1 MAGQASVG
9 GVQRIRL
16 RRELR
21 IWEVLALSIGLAS
34 PTLAMSFSGPGAAA
48 LVGRAVPLAFLFGG
62 IVLCFIASGMVIV
75 SRNFSHA
82 GSVYGLT
89 GATVGPRAGF
99 FSGWSLLGCY
109 LIFTPGSMASA
120 GYFIALFLQSTGI
133 WKGADYIV
141 FALLLAALCW
151 LLNLIHIRN
160 LTRSLLSIEGISV
173 TLLLVLMIVIVVRL
187 AAGHAPNPEASLSL
201 NVFVPQEGGF
211 HGIALA
217 AVFAF
222 LAFAGFE
229 GAMSLGEET
238 HQPKRTIPQAL
249 IVATLGIA
257 VFYLLCQVC
266 QALGFGPTAKGG
278 AAFAA
283 SSGPVFDLSHAYV
296 GTVMAWALELGAAV
310 SAFGSGLASSAG
322 CARLIYAMF
331 RDAQP
336 GSSMATV
343 TRRAGAPGRALAI
356 TMIFAIV
363 AVVAMR
369 LANQT
374 GFQIWQ
380 YYGTIGTLLILVA
393 YALVNVGAVRLLIV
407 HRDRENLLAVA
418 GPGLAV
424 LFVLYILYNQIYP
437 VPTPPYNLFPYIC
450 AAWLLIGLLLVL
462 GVPGLARRIG
472 AGLAREEGLSE
483 DAEAAAGG

>member
-1 MAGQASVG
+1 MAAQAGAIG
-9 GVQRIRL
+9 GRRTRL

-48 LVGRAVPLAFLFGG
+48 LIGSAVPLAFLFGG
-62 IVLCFIASGMVIV
+62 IVLLFIASGMVIV

-89 GATVGPRAGF
+89 GVTVGPRAGF

-109 LIFTPGSMASA
+109 LIFTPGSMASS

-141 FALLLAALCW
+141 FALLLAVLCW
-151 LLNLIHIRN
+151 LLNLVHIRN
-160 LTRSLLSIEGISV
+160 LTRSLLSIEGVSV
-173 TLLLVLMIVIVVRL
+173 TLLLILMIVIVVRI
-187 AAGHAPNPEASLSL
+187 AAGHAPNAQAAFSF
-201 NVFVPQEGGF
+201 NVFVPKEGGF
-211 HGIALA
+211 HGVALA
-217 AVFAF
+217 SVFAF

-238 HQPKRTIPQAL
+238 HEPRRTIPRAL
-249 IVATLGIA
+249 IVATVGIA
-257 VFYLLCQVC
+257 VFYLLCQIC
-266 QALGFGPTAKGG
+266 QAIGFGPTAKGG
-278 AAFAA
+278 AAFAS
-283 SSGPVFDLSHAYV
+283 SSGPVFDLSRQYV

-331 RDAQP
+331 RDARP

-356 TMIFAIV
+356 TMVFAIV
-363 AVVAMR
+363 AVIAMR
-369 LANQT
+369 VANQT

-393 YALVNVGAVRLLIV
+393 YALVNVGAVRYV
-407 HRDRENLLAVA
+407 FTHRDTGNLLTLI

-424 LFVLYILYNQIYP
+424 LFVLYILYNEIYP
-437 VPTPPYNLFPYIC
+437 VPTPPYDLFPYIC
-450 AAWLLIGLLLVL
+450 AAWLLVGLLLVL

-472 AGLAREEGLSE
+472 AGLAREEGLIESPQP
-483 DAEAAAGG
+483 ATGG